1 MLMPTEAKAPVLT
14 IHRAQTFLA
23 RLGGLLVRRPLRE
36 GEALYLAP
44 CSSVHTMFMR
54 YPIDVAFLDA
64 RGRVLK
70 VVPHLKPW
78 RMAVCF
84 GAAAVLELRAGQ
96 ARARGIAPP
105 ARVNVK
111 DRAR

>member
-1 MLMPTEAKAPVLT
+1 MPSEAKLPVLT
-14 IHRAQTFLA
+14 IHRAQSFLA
-23 RLGGLLVRRPLRE
+23 RLGGLLARKPLRE

-54 YPIDVAFLDA
+54 YTIDVAFLDA

-70 VVPHLKPW
+70 VVSHLKPW
-78 RMAVCF
+78 RMAGCF
-84 GAAAVLELRAGQ
+84 GAAAALELRAGQ
-96 ARARGIAPP
+96 AQVRGIAPR

-111 DRAR
+111 SRAR

>member
-1 MLMPTEAKAPVLT
+1 MPSEAKPPVLT

-23 RLGGLLVRRPLRE
+23 RLGGLLARKPLRDA
-36 GEALYLAP
+36 EALYLAP

-64 RGRVLK
+64 KGRVLK
-70 VVPHLKPW
+70 VVPGLQPW
-78 RMAVCF
+78 RIAGCF
-84 GAAAVLELRAGQ
+84 GAAAALELRAGQ
-96 ARARGIAPP
+96 AQARGIVPR

-111 DRAR
+111 GRAR